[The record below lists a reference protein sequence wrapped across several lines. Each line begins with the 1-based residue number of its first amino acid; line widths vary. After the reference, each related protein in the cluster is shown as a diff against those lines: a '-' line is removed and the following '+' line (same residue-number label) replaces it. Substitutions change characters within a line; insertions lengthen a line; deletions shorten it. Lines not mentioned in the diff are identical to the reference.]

1 MDIANRFGVKA
12 HGRGPKGTRFV
23 VTIAGL
29 TDNPTYGPCA
39 VRGVTLTAV
48 PTFSE
53 EVPSEISY
61 QWYGM
66 PEGLIDG
73 ATQETF
79 TPDGALADLSEIFCV
94 VTVPSGSR
102 SSTHAVLRETPPL
115 VQGVLADVGYDQ
127 GTGPQVV
134 ATASV
139 FAGSGLSFAVSGA
152 GASIDAES
160 GVVTIPTDTVM
171 AGAVVTVTASNSGGP
186 VSAAFQ
192 ATVTEAAEDPVVV
205 TIAGLT
211 DNPTY
216 GICATRGVAL
226 NAVTSGFSG
235 DPSELSYQ
243 WHSTP
248 GGVIAGATAETF
260 TPDGALA
267 DLSEIYCVVT
277 AAAGN
282 WSSPSAIL
290 REVAPQTQGSLA
302 DAVFDL
308 DTGLQV
314 VATAAAFVGEN
325 LQFQVSGA
333 GAGINALTGEVSIP
347 TDSQVSGAVVTVTAF
362 NSGGSVALGF
372 QVTVEDLVTL
382 EGAMSFGA
390 LTPAGVGGVPVAGST
405 ITAGDPGGHWEIAG
419 GLLVP
424 TAAGAGAL
432 AGIYPLEFD
441 NGDTLDVMIEDDK
454 ASARV
459 EEIEAVFA
467 ALPTTARG
475 LLVQDGDTGGQGR
488 IRLAPKVFDNEMV
501 MEPTNWLE
509 DDDPRQSVR
518 PVILG
523 GLTIGGDPSGNEI
536 LRMENLTVQGF
547 VCQLEQGP
555 GESEFNNGIILVERP
570 SRHVSIRQNEVWSRD
585 LAEII
590 AADDFRDNLS
600 TSRQM
605 RAISTKV
612 YNGTNE
618 HIRIEKN
625 WMHDVSRGAGMV
637 ATNSYQGQRS
647 RLCGNV
653 IEDCYTNFFTCG
665 SLNGLDIF
673 DNLCMGVYAANGDT
687 TGAIPAT
694 SPHSAAGGSFD
705 APGGPLTTA
714 NVSLIGNLFH
724 TGWKRT
730 KIHEDL
736 GLPVP
741 AIGATGIKFNDPQD
755 PASYYNLV
763 IAFNTVIS
771 HGICLEVTGASATG
785 FNDIFNNALYSEDY
799 AGAGSAP
806 VVSFGG
812 ASNVRM
818 FNNIACNYD
827 LNVEDDQGTF
837 PATLDTLIGYGN
849 LQINGGSG
857 DFGELDYLVGDAAK
871 GLTRLTLD
879 EALLA
884 YVPKPTTRA
893 MTAAQKK
900 GALGTGLYAGD
911 GVHGVTYAPPTATGA
926 SHAYPLTTWDGSAYL
941 SKSGGM
947 INVSGYADGLTL
959 AFKGETSAAVDAVN
973 AMLFGQSGER
983 AYFRKLGSGTL
994 DCKTERAS
1002 DGATLIK
1009 GNSPELNLSSA
1020 AGMVDCVVSMNFAE
1034 GFMIVAQ
1041 GGVIEGFYSLSNLS
1055 AGDMSIGSA
1064 GVNRVFGDIFSV
1076 VDDIW
1081 QGNLGCFYLDDA
1093 FVDLETDAGL
1103 SAFYAADGS
1112 FKDFG
1117 ADGSVP
1123 TGSQPLI
1130 FVAGDAAA
1138 ITATPNRGRGGVF
1151 QLVGSIADEDTQG
1164 PTITGLA
1171 PAQGET
1177 DVSIHI
1183 APAVTFSEPVAFG
1196 SGLITLYDV
1205 DGGAALESFDVAI
1218 DQGSGAGQVEING
1231 AVLTIHPTDPLGH
1244 EVNYAVQI
1252 EAAAIT
1258 DLAGNA
1264 FAGVTDTT
1272 TIRFATV
1279 PGVAGFNP
1287 TSVSLVSF
1295 AGSATETVTIPGGIQ
1310 AGDIILLE
1318 GLGIESSSTG
1328 TFGSAPGF
1336 VSVGQAGEGGQRKAH
1351 FMAKVAD
1358 GTETGDVTPV
1368 GDSGNG
1374 TGSGAVVLRLDVP
1387 ATALSFLGA
1396 DIGIGL
1402 GAPNPKSVPAGT
1414 YNAPVLVYAFYHVLA
1429 KNLDIGARNFN
1440 GMTADIEQRLLIDG
1454 ADDLWCK
1461 VRLLKEGDTMSDIA
1475 ASLNS
1480 DHGGY
1485 NMVGIG
1491 AIQLA

>member
-12 HGRGPKGTRFV
+12 HNGRGPKGTRFV

-39 VRGVTLTAV
+39 VRNVALTAV
-48 PTFSE
+48 PEFTDE
-53 EVPSEISY
+53 APAEISY
-61 QWYGM
+61 QWYSM
-66 PEGLIDG
+66 PGGLIDG
-73 ATQETF
+73 ATDATF
-79 TPDGALADLSEIFCV
+79 TPAAALADLSEIYCV
-94 VTVPSGSR
+94 VTVPAGSR
-102 SSTHAVLRETPPL
+102 SSTQVVLRETAPQ
-115 VQGVLADVGYDQ
+115 VQGSLADVVYDQ

-134 ATASV
+134 ATAAV
-139 FAGSGLSFAVSGA
+139 FAGAGLSFAVNGA
-152 GASIDAES
+152 GAGIDAQS
-160 GVVTIPTDTVM
+160 GEVTIPTD
-171 AGAVVTVTASNSGGP
+171 AAAEGATVTVTAANSGGS
-186 VSAAFQ
+186 VTVAFQ
-192 ATVTEAAEDPVVV
+192 VTVTEQIADQVVV

-211 DNPTY
+211 DNPTH
-216 GICATRGVAL
+216 GLCATRGVAL
-226 NAVTSGFSG
+226 TAETSGFSG
-235 DPSELSYQ
+235 DAAELAFQ
-243 WHSTP
+243 WYSTP
-248 GGVIAGATAETF
+248 GGVIEGASAATF
-260 TPDGALA
+260 TPDAALA
-267 DLSEIYCVVT
+267 DLSEIYCVV
-277 AAAGN
+277 AGPTDN
-282 WSSPSAIL
+282 WSSTPVIL
-290 REVAPQTQGSLA
+290 REVAPQTQGSLV
-302 DAVFDL
+302 DEVFDL
-308 DTGLQV
+308 GTGMQV

-325 LQFQVSGA
+325 LRFEVSGA
-333 GAGINALTGEVSIP
+333 GAGVNELTGEVSIP
-347 TDSQVSGAVVTVTAF
+347 TDAEVSGVVVTVTAS
-362 NSGGSVALGF
+362 NSGGSAALAF
-372 QVTVEDLVTL
+372 QVTVEDLVVV
-382 EGAMSFGA
+382 EGAMPFGA

-405 ITAGDPGGHWEIAG
+405 ITSGDPGGHWEITG
-419 GLLVP
+419 GMLVP
-424 TAAGAGAL
+424 SAAGAGAL
-432 AGIYPLEFD
+432 SGVYPLAFD
-441 NGDTLDVMIEDDK
+441 NGDTLDVMVEDDK

-467 ALPTTARG
+467 ALPQTARG
-475 LLVQDGDTGGQGR
+475 LLVQDGDIGGQGR
-488 IRLAPKVFDNEMV
+488 IRLAPKVFLNEMV
-501 MEPTNWLE
+501 MEPANWLE
-509 DDDPRQSVR
+509 DVDPRQSYR
-518 PVILG
+518 PVTLG
-523 GLTIGGDPSGNEI
+523 GLTIGGDADNAGL

-547 VCQLEQGP
+547 VCQLEQGQ

-570 SRHVSIRQNEVWSRD
+570 SRHVTIRQNEVWSRD

-590 AADDFRDNLS
+590 AAGDFRDNLS

-618 HIRIEKN
+618 HIRIEEN

-673 DNLCMGVYAANGDT
+673 DNICMGVYAANGDT
-687 TGAIPAT
+687 LGGSAS

-705 APGGPLTTA
+705 APGGPQTTA
-714 NVSLIGNLFH
+714 NVSLIGNFFH

-736 GLPVP
+736 GLPLP
-741 AIGATGIKFNDPQD
+741 EIGATGIKFNDPQD
-755 PASYYNLV
+755 PASYYNLI
-763 IAFNTVIS
+763 IAFNTVVS
-771 HGICLEVTGASATG
+771 HGICLEVTGASADA

-812 ASNVRM
+812 ASKVRM

-857 DFGELDYLVGDAAK
+857 DFGEIDYLVGDSVK

-879 EALLA
+879 EALTA

-911 GVHGVTYAPPTATGA
+911 GVHSVTYAPPTASGT
-926 SHAYPLTTWDGSAYL
+926 SHPYPLTTWDGTAYL
-941 SKSGGM
+941 SRTGGM
-947 INVSGYADGLTL
+947 SNVAGYADGLTL

-983 AYFRKLGSGTL
+983 AYFRKLGSGTVDL
-994 DCKTERAS
+994 KTERAS

-1009 GNSPELNLSSA
+1009 GNTPQLNLNSS
-1020 AGMVDCVVSMNFAE
+1020 AGMVEFVVSMNFAE

-1081 QGNLGCFYLDDA
+1081 QGHLGCFYLNDT

-1103 SAFYAADGS
+1103 SAFYAADGR

-1117 ADGSVP
+1117 ADGAAP
-1123 TGSQPLI
+1123 TGTQPLI

-1151 QLVGSIADEDTQG
+1151 DLVGSIADEDTQG
-1164 PTITGLA
+1164 PTIIGLA
-1171 PAQGET
+1171 PLQGET
-1177 DVSIHI
+1177 ETSIHVT
-1183 APAVTFSEPVAFG
+1183 PAITFSEPVAFG

-1205 DGGAALESFDVAI
+1205 DGGAALESFDVTIA
-1218 DQGSGAGQVEING
+1218 QGSGAGQVEING
-1231 AVLTIHPTDPLGH
+1231 DTLTIHPTDPLGH
-1244 EVNYAVQI
+1244 EVTYAVQI
-1252 EAAAIT
+1252 EAGAIT
-1258 DLAGNA
+1258 DLTGNA

-1279 PGVAGFNP
+1279 PGVAGFDP
-1287 TSVSLVSF
+1287 TSVSLVSY

-1336 VSVGQAGEGGQRKAH
+1336 VSVGQAGAGGQRKAH
-1351 FMAKVAD
+1351 FMAKIAD
-1358 GTETGDVTPV
+1358 GTEAGDVTPV

-1414 YNAPVLVYAFYHVLA
+1414 YTAPVLVYAFYHVLA
-1429 KNLDIGARNFN
+1429 KSSDIGARNFT
-1440 GMTADIEQRLLIDG
+1440 GMTADIEQHLLVDG
-1454 ADDLWCK
+1454 VDDLWCK
-1461 VRLLKEGDTMSDIA
+1461 VRLVKQGDTLADIA